1 MASRYQLLQLL
12 ADGRFHSGDQLGVH
26 LGVGRG
32 AIWKTVR
39 AVRAMGVDVFAL
51 RGKGYRLAAPMD
63 LLDAERIRE
72 QLHPQARP
80 LLGEFEVL
88 PEIDSTNNHLL
99 RLAVQRA
106 GSGHSCFAESQSQ
119 GRGRRGRTWISPFGA
134 NIYFSV
140 LWRFPRPPEAMQ
152 GLSLAVGV
160 AVARALEAAGVP
172 GVGVKWP
179 NDIVVDHRKL
189 GGVLMELSGEATGPC
204 MVVTGVGINRGM
216 PVAAGTE
223 IDQAWT
229 DLLTL
234 GGTHSDRNTLAAHL
248 LGQVLLAL
256 GKFADDGFEPFL
268 KGWMERDATQGR
280 QIELISENESM
291 VGIAEGV
298 DASGALLL
306 STKSG
311 RRRVL
316 SGEISLRTTS

>member
-1 MASRYQLLQLL
+1 MLQPL
-12 ADGRFHSGDQLGVH
+12 ADGRFHSGDELGAH

-32 AIWKTVR
+32 AIWKTIR
-39 AVRAMGVDVFAL
+39 TLRAMGVDVFAL

-63 LLDAERIRE
+63 LLDPERIRD

-88 PEIDSTNNHLL
+88 PEIDSTNNYLV
-99 RLAVQRA
+99 RSAVQRP
-106 GSGHSCFAESQSQ
+106 GSGHTCFAESQTQ

-160 AVARALEAAGVP
+160 AVARALEAAGVS
-172 GVGVKWP
+172 GIGVKWP
-179 NDIVVDHRKL
+179 NDIVVNDRKL
-189 GGVLMELSGEATGPC
+189 GGVLMELSGEATGPSC

-216 PVAAGTE
+216 PQASGAE

-229 DLLTL
+229 DLLAI
-234 GGTHSDRNTLAAHL
+234 GDAQCGRNTLAANL
-248 LGQVLLAL
+248 LSQVLLAL
-256 GKFADDGFEPFL
+256 RQFADDGFEPFL
-268 KGWMERDATQGR
+268 RPWLERDATRGR
-280 QIELISENESM
+280 QVELHSGSEPM

-306 STKSG
+306 NTKSG
-311 RRRVL
+311 RRRIL
-316 SGEISLRTTS
+316 SGEISLRITS